1 MIPIEKKLLVGY
13 TFIDLFAG
21 LGTVIEKRNKFLR
34 NLSNA
39 SLIFWRCKL

>member
-21 LGTVIEKRNKFLR
+21 LGTVIEKK
-34 NLSNA
+34 
-39 SLIFWRCKL
+39 K